1 MQANRSRDLTGTTF
15 QLLALAALIV
25 TSFWI
30 VRPFLMALA
39 WATMI
44 AVATW
49 PLLLHAQAWLG
60 GRRALAVTVMTMA
73 LLLVLVVPLYFGI
86 TAIVENAKRIAA
98 SHPDLGERFLSCEGT
113 APFAVHRERDQ
124 HRASLPHAQPDAR
137 REGRHQQLH
146 RPRPAGCGESGK
158 TGNEGVSALPDHD
171 RGRGIEDVPDASR
184 WLQLMLMLEDSYM
197 HPSGQIPAY
206 EWNFSDVNPPVHAW
220 ATNFTYAI
228 EMLRHGKGDIDWFE
242 ASFHK
247 LALNFTWWVNRKDRA
262 GNNAFEGG
270 FLGLDNIGVE
280 VELAKGGPSGGTARR
295 RKR

>member
-30 VRPFLMALA
+30 ARPFLMALA

-113 APFAVHRERDQ
+113 APFASPRTRPTPRV
-124 HRASLPHAQPDAR
+124 SSTCST
-137 REGRHQQLH
+137 GR
-146 RPRPAGCGESGK
+146 P
-158 TGNEGVSALPDHD
+158 T
-171 RGRGIEDVPDASR
+171 
-184 WLQLMLMLEDSYM
+184 
-197 HPSGQIPAY
+197 
-206 EWNFSDVNPPVHAW
+206 
-220 ATNFTYAI
+220 
-228 EMLRHGKGDIDWFE
+228 
-242 ASFHK
+242 
-247 LALNFTWWVNRKDRA
+247 
-262 GNNAFEGG
+262 
-270 FLGLDNIGVE
+270 
-280 VELAKGGPSGGTARR
+280 
-295 RKR
+295 